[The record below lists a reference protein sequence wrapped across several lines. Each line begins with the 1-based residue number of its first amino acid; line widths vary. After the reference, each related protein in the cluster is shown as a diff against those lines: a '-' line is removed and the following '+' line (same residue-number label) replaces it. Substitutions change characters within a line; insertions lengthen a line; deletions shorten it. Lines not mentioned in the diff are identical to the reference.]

1 MKNLLSVLLCAL
13 AAVLSAEA
21 QSQRSDSLF
30 AAGVNYYNEG
40 CFGAAATY
48 FREVCLLDRDVAPS
62 RAAYGV
68 HWLASSLFKMGREE
82 EASQLTYLYKLEPI
96 DRRLTVETDSL
107 GEVYFALKGAGKT
120 EEALEMADNVARL
133 EKRRLGANS
142 YFYANSLYNCGDY
155 SHELGRYKEALTF
168 FKEADSIYALYGDVL
183 CRERMMTCHA
193 LCVILRNLGSRDE
206 AAVYGQKSV
215 AIAEKLMGK
224 HSREYLHGVLELA
237 NVSDETMAIRLAAEA
252 DSISDYIV
260 YKDWSEEI
268 ELRSILGALCYK
280 IGNYERAKVH
290 VGQENRLCRENGKDD
305 DWYLISLN
313 NYAEILKNTGDD
325 ITEVK
330 KARGDYL
337 DGTLRLHGENSIA
350 YADALYRSADD
361 ETGDKKIDLLRKAI
375 EIYESQYAV
384 TDMYLCALRDIAF
397 AYWYEKGE
405 FTQAYR
411 YQQKCVGYLR
421 TSNSVDP
428 GFASSLYSNLI
439 GSLNSMG
446 QNEKALELIDY
457 TEKLLSDCREP
468 WAEERLTEILF
479 SKASTLFALKRYDEA
494 VELYRELCGHYE
506 QFDNS
511 PLTPILYSGLAN
523 ALLHSGW
530 STEAK
535 QLSEKALKLLE
546 EIPSGI
552 KYTELLPAYLFG
564 NRLATDQTDGLD
576 KIVVQLE
583 DLLKRDDIN
592 IGYKMYIAQLLGVYD
607 IVFANDVPKATAEF
621 KTFLDY
627 YQKHV
632 GSNIDIAVSQ
642 ERADLWTTLS
652 NALKESIDMILSN
665 ERGNAF
671 ADIVYEMLLNYKGR
685 LLDIDCVFDDLVRR
699 LPDQEV
705 REAYSR
711 YRMAKLTE
719 GENREKITAMEAD
732 LARLLKDK
740 GISISGRSGKT
751 VQDLLDNM
759 HRGDVAVEFYFNT
772 YALKYYAV
780 VLRPEAPAPSVI
792 ELDIADDDF
801 GGDTAETAIS
811 SAVWKDVLAGVGEG
825 VTVYFSP
832 SGILHSQAIEY
843 LPCWD
848 GSGRLL
854 CDVWKMRRL
863 TSTREIAMDHDYRMG
878 KGAVYGGLN
887 YNGIELDDE
896 AMEKLELQRGELASF
911 LPGTA
916 EEADFFEECYV
927 HNHMEYRAYRLEKG
941 TSQSFKALPADSI
954 RILHLGTHG
963 FYNKNYLDLQSSK
976 DAPDAALLNSGLLFS
991 GANMQILGILDNVIS
1006 DDCILTARDIANL
1019 DFSSVRLAVISA
1031 CESGLGDVDAGEG
1044 VFGLQRGFKK
1054 AGVQSLIM
1062 SLWKVDDAATAIF
1075 MKRFYENWLMENKDI
1090 HSSFDEARKYLRTY
1104 RDERNPD
1111 KLPYADRKYWGAFVL
1126 LDAPV

>member
-62 RAAYGV
+62 RAGYGV

-107 GEVYFALKGAGKT
+107 GEVYFALKKT
-120 EEALEMADNVARL
+120 GRIEEALVMAAYAAEM
-133 EKRRLGANS
+133 EKNILGENS
-142 YFYANSLYNCGDY
+142 YFYANSLYNCGVY
-155 SHELGRYKEALTF
+155 SNELGRYNEAAAF
-168 FKEADSIYALYGDVL
+168 HKKAESIYALYGDVFD
-183 CRERMMTCHA
+183 RERMLTCYA
-193 LCVILRNLGSRDE
+193 LCGLLGKLNYREE
-206 AAVYGQKSV
+206 ASLYGQKAVSL
-215 AIAEKLMGK
+215 AGK
-224 HSREYLHGVLELA
+224 IKGKKSKEYLFSVLDLA
-237 NVSDETMAIRLAAEA
+237 NVSDKTTACRLIAEV
-252 DSISDYIV
+252 DSISASIV
-260 YKDWSEEI
+260 YEDWSEEA
-268 ELRSILGALCYK
+268 ELHSALGALCYK
-280 IGNYERAKVH
+280 SGNYDSAKIHIGLV
-290 VGQENRLCRENGKDD
+290 NRLCRENEKVD
-305 DWYLISLN
+305 DWYLMSLS
-313 NYAEILKNTGDD
+313 NYAEVLKKTGSD
-325 ITEVK
+325 IEEVK
-330 KARGDYL
+330 KARKEYIDA
-337 DGTLRLHGENSIA
+337 TLHVHGENSTA
-350 YADALYRSADD
+350 YADAIYVSAAD
-361 ETGDKKIDLLRKAI
+361 ETGDRKLELLRHAI
-375 EIYESQYAV
+375 LLYESLGSV
-384 TDMYLCALRDIAF
+384 TEMYLCALRDIAF
-397 AYWYEKGE
+397 AYWYDRGE

-411 YQQKCVGYLR
+411 YLQKCDGYLR
-421 TSNSVDP
+421 KSDSADP
-428 GFASSLYSNLI
+428 GLASSLYCNLI
-439 GSLNSMG
+439 WVLYSME
-446 QNEKALELIDY
+446 QNDKALELIYY
-457 TEKLLSDCREP
+457 TESLLSGCNKT
-468 WAEERLTEILF
+468 WVEERLYEVQM
-479 SKASTLFALKRYDEA
+479 SKASVLMNMGRCHEA
-494 VELYRELCGHYE
+494 ADIYQQLCSHYE
-506 QFDNS
+506 QQADS
-511 PLTPILYSGLAN
+511 PWAALIYSSMAN
-523 ALLHSGW
+523 ALDLTGRNAEAVKFLQDALKILERLPAEMKSSGLLPVYSFINKLKTNKTDDLDELSARLDTFLKQDDI
-530 STEAK
+530 STE
-535 QLSEKALKLLE
+535 
-546 EIPSGI
+546 
-552 KYTELLPAYLFG
+552 
-564 NRLATDQTDGLD
+564 N
-576 KIVVQLE
+576 
-583 DLLKRDDIN
+583 
-592 IGYKMYIAQLLGVYD
+592 KMYIAQLMGIYD
-607 IVFANDVPKATAEF
+607 ITDTQNIPKARAEF
-621 KTFLDY
+621 KAFLDY
-627 YQKHV
+627 YKKHV
-632 GSNIDIAVSQ
+632 ESNIDIATSQ
-642 ERADLWTTLS
+642 ERTSIWRSLS
-652 NALKESIDMILSN
+652 KALKLSVDLILTN
-665 ERGNAF
+665 GNN
-671 ADIVYEMLLNYKGR
+671 ADFGDIIYDMLLNYKGR

-759 HRGDVAVEFYFNT
+759 HQGDVAVEFYFNT

-780 VLRPEAPAPSVI
+780 VLRSGAPAPSVI

-801 GGDTAETAIS
+801 GGATAETAIS

-825 VTVYFSP
+825 ATVYFSP